1 MLTPAELG
9 MTGTLSDKHFWHL
22 SELIES
28 STGIRLPPN
37 KRSMVEGRLRKR
49 LKALCI
55 PRIDEYCALI
65 FDQGALSVELPHL
78 IDCMTTNKTDFFRE
92 PSHFEILR
100 SHILPEILSGSN
112 GTQGRHVKVWSAAA
126 SIGAE
131 AYTIAM
137 VLDQELRNRQGAK
150 FSILG
155 TDIST
160 DVLRQAQRAIY
171 PLEMMVPVPYEMQGR
186 YLMRARDPR
195 RREVRIVPELR
206 RAVEFRHL
214 NLVEEKYPVD
224 RDMDI
229 IFCRN
234 ILIYF
239 SKPVQD
245 NVVRRLISHLRPGGY
260 LILGH
265 SESMAGGAQRNLV
278 QAFPTVYRRIDSS
291 EEQKQCPQPAKRRS
305 AS

>member
-1 MLTPAELG
+1 MLSAAEISL
-9 MTGTLSDKHFWHL
+9 TGALSDKHFQLL
-22 SELIES
+22 SSLIETR
-28 STGIRLPPN
+28 TGIRLPPN

-49 LKALCI
+49 LKALGI
-55 PRIDEYCALI
+55 ARIEEYGNMLFDE
-65 FDQGALSVELPHL
+65 GALSAELPHL

-92 PSHFEILR
+92 PTHFDALR
-100 SHILPEILSGSN
+100 SHIVPEILAGSSAA
-112 GTQGRHVKVWSAAA
+112 QGRHIKVWSAAA

-137 VLDQELRNRQGAK
+137 VLDQELRHLSNARY
-150 FSILG
+150 SILG
-155 TDIST
+155 TDINT

-171 PLEMMVPVPYEMQGR
+171 PLEMVIPVPPDLHSR
-186 YLMRARDPR
+186 YLMRARDPA

-206 RAVEFRHL
+206 RAVEFKRL
-214 NLVEEKYPVD
+214 NLVDESYPVD
-224 RDMDI
+224 RDMDV

-239 SKPVQD
+239 SKQIQD
-245 NVVRRLISHLRPGGY
+245 TVVSRLISHLKPGGF

-265 SESMAGGAQRNLV
+265 SESMAGGAQRSLMQV
-278 QAFPTVYRRIDSS
+278 LPTVYRRNTAL
-291 EEQKQCPQPAKRRS
+291 EEQKPCPQPARRRS

>member
-1 MLTPAELG
+1 MLSPTELG
-9 MTGTLSDKHFWHL
+9 MTGSLSDKNFWHL

-55 PRIDEYCALI
+55 PRIDEYCHLI
-65 FDQGALSVELPHL
+65 FEQGALSVELPHL

-92 PSHFEILR
+92 PSHFEVLR
-100 SHILPEILSGSN
+100 SHILPEILSGAN
-112 GTQGRHVKVWSAAA
+112 AAQGRHIKIWSAAA

-137 VLDQELRNRQGAK
+137 VLDQELRNRPGVR

-171 PLEMMVPVPYEMQGR
+171 SLEMMIPVPHEMHGR
-186 YLMRARDPR
+186 YLMRARDPGR
-195 RREVRIVPELR
+195 KEVRIVPELR
-206 RAVEFRHL
+206 RAVQFKRL
-214 NLVEEKYPVD
+214 NLVEQSYPVD
-224 RDMDI
+224 RDMDV

-245 NVVRRLISHLRPGGY
+245 SVVSRLISHLRPGGY

-265 SESMAGGAQRNLV
+265 SESMAGGSQRNLV
-278 QAFPTVYRRIDSS
+278 QAFPTIYRRIDSP
-291 EEQKQCPQPAKRRS
+291 EEQKQCLQPAKRRS